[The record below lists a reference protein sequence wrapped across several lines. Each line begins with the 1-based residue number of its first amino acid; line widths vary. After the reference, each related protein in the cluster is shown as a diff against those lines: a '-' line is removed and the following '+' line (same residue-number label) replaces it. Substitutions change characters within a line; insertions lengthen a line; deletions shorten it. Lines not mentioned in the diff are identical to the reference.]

1 MVLPLAKNMLS
12 LLMILIC
19 QKSKFLLIQLILS
32 ISKTT
37 GTILNKEFA
46 STSSASWEYAG
57 RFCFRPNN
65 YPEYSAESNLLISI
79 PPGAGDV
86 ELEGGCE
93 VDETEEASMEETEP
107 ALLDQARGCV
117 GMVLEMPL
125 FCCICCCC

>member
-1 MVLPLAKNMLS
+1 MGGADGGEYLS
-12 LLMILIC
+12 AFTRKPDDI
-19 QKSKFLLIQLILS
+19 
-32 ISKTT
+32 T
-37 GTILNKEFA
+37 E
-46 STSSASWEYAG
+46 
-57 RFCFRPNN
+57 
-65 YPEYSAESNLLISI
+65 